1 MVCGEFF
8 LIVCYFDCVRS
19 FCFDVELGIGD
30 DCVFFNIFEKQILV
44 ISIDMLVVGNYFFF
58 DIDFVDLVYKVLVVN
73 LSDLVVMGV
82 DLVWLM
88 LVLILLDVDEVWF
101 EFFSDS
107 LFDFFNYYDM

>member
-19 FCFDVELGIGD
+19 FCFDVEIGIGD
-30 DCVFFNIFEKQILV
+30 DCVFLNIFEKQILV
-44 ISIDMLVVGNYFFF
+44 ISIDMLVVGIYFLF

-88 LVLILLDVDEVWF
+88 LVFMFFDVDEVWF
-101 EFFSDS
+101 VVFSDS
-107 LFDFFNYYDM
+107 LFE